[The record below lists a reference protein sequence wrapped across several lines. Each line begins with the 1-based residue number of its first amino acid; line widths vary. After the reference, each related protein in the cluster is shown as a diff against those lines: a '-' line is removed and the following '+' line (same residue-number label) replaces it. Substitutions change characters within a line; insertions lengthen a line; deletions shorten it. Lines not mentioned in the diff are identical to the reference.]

1 MICKGWHGFQN
12 WALLEDDLTSYDCG
26 NNSSGTMILWPLL
39 PFIIFYCLLNMT
51 VLSNIWCFQ
60 TVFIRFVWIL
70 LLNCEVD
77 LPNRLVVLCSSLDFW
92 GWFSVVHNLIPS
104 SNWLFLLCQH
114 CHLKQSLSQ
123 PWHMA
128 VDPCRF
134 SLPSRLGS
142 KVPASIRC
150 RYVFFVVEYWST

>member
-39 PFIIFYCLLNMT
+39 PFYYFLLSAEYDSVEQYLMFSDSVYQICLNSASELR
-51 VLSNIWCFQ
+51 S
-60 TVFIRFVWIL
+60 
-70 LLNCEVD
+70 D

-128 VDPCRF
+128 MDPCRF